1 LRSSQLQG
9 GGTTR
14 RKRLIARTFSTH
26 INAQHGVSSAFQ
38 FSNVPMG
45 LWVDEIG
52 KVVRPAEPAWTANQA
67 LRIGAKSIVTEGEAY
82 AAALRGWVGKGE

>member
-1 LRSSQLQG
+1 
-9 GGTTR
+9 
-14 RKRLIARTFSTH
+14 
-26 INAQHGVSSAFQ
+26 
-38 FSNVPMG
+38 MG